1 MDFLN
6 QLFFSIGDQDFT
18 YGNALMAF
26 LSLAISLG
34 LYFFI
39 IRKVLPRFFNDTA
52 EQNKNKKRVSRIVL
66 GIFLLI
72 IVIGLLISLGLNFIV
87 YENTNI
93 TIRISNILQAFLIIQ
108 VASLLDWIFSRF
120 LIYNYE
126 RSRENHKNQDFL
138 PRQSINQQKITR
150 LVKSALY
157 TLAVILILQNFSDYI
172 FFTQGQFELRL
183 SGIFI
188 VIFIILLAQL
198 TAWIVTQLILF
209 GYFRKRKID
218 LGSQYAINQLVKYV
232 IYVIAFFVSA
242 QALGLQMTVLLGGL
256 AALLVGVGLGLQQT
270 FNDLFSGIILLFERT
285 VEVGQMIE
293 IDGLIGAVK
302 QIGLRTSVVE
312 TRDNVTVIVPNSKLV
327 TDKVINWS
335 HYDDKVRFFITIG
348 VAYGSDTKLVKETLL
363 GILKENIYVLDF
375 PAPFVRFTDFADSSL
390 NFELYFWSRN
400 FIIIE
405 DIKSDIRF
413 AIDEAF
419 REKGIQI
426 PFPQRDVWI
435 RKQE

>member
-26 LSLAISLG
+26 LSIVISLG

-39 IRKVLPRFFNDTA
+39 VKKVLPRFFNDTL
-52 EQNKNKKRVSRIVL
+52 EQNKNKKRVTRIVL

-72 IVIGLLISLGLNFIV
+72 ILIGLLVSLGLNFIV

-93 TIRISNILQAFLIIQ
+93 TVRISNILQAFLIIQ

-126 RSRENHKNQDFL
+126 RSRENHNNQDFL
-138 PRQSINQQKITR
+138 PRQSTNQQKITR

-157 TLAVILILQNFSDYI
+157 TLAVILILQNFSDYT

-232 IYVIAFFVSA
+232 IYIIAFFISA

-293 IDGLIGAVK
+293 IDGLVGAVK

-327 TDKVINWS
+327 TDNVINWS
-335 HYDDKVRFFITIG
+335 HYDDKVRFFIKIG

-419 REKGIQI
+419 REKDIQI